1 MPGTMISRGNIVY
14 QWLISPTLTPVAVAA
29 NTTAEQSFTIG
40 GLVAGDFVIVRC
52 NSAQATG
59 IGIAAMR
66 VPAANT
72 LTVGFSNVT
81 AAPVTPTA
89 GVYRVLISR
98 PESVQDLPP
107 SAG

>member
-1 MPGTMISRGNIVY
+1 
-14 QWLISPTLTPVAVAA
+14 
-29 NTTAEQSFTIG
+29 
-40 GLVAGDFVIVRC
+40 
-52 NSAQATG
+52 
-59 IGIAAMR
+59 

-89 GVYRVLISR
+89 GVYRVLVSR

-107 SAG
+107 SAA